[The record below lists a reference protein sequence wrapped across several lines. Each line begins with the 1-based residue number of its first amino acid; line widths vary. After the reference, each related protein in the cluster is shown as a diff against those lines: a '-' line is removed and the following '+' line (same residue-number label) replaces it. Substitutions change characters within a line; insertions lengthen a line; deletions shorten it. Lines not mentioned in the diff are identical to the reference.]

1 MKISEPPTNV
11 PLRPGDREG
20 GGSWDRRWGRTARHQ
35 VPENKGTQAVSMCA
49 QKHMG
54 RGGLRGSAHLGLK
67 SSSDRRYL
75 RGVGVQS
82 GQKCPLCSS
91 AREYRQ
97 GRPVHKGRTTA
108 RQVRPYAWPGH
119 RTHIS
124 MQDQRLHAP
133 QGRADVS
140 PEHGWGGLSRP
151 ALNFH
156 PQICGTR
163 GGYVSGV
170 KYVSLWQTCDMYIPG
185 KPRCVQ

>member
-1 MKISEPPTNV
+1 MGPPPSSGPLEPDNLQELRTTMEPIRDAV
-11 PLRPGDREG
+11 PQRSLTTTPA
-20 GGSWDRRWGRTARHQ
+20 STTAGHA
-35 VPENKGTQAVSMCA
+35 P
-49 QKHMG
+49 
-54 RGGLRGSAHLGLK
+54 
-67 SSSDRRYL
+67 D

-140 PEHGWGGLSRP
+140 PEHGWGGLSRQ

>member
-1 MKISEPPTNV
+1 MSEPPTDV
-11 PLRPGDREG
+11 GLRQGDREG
-20 GGSWDRRWGRTARHQ
+20 GGPRDRRWGMNSVVMKCLRQRHASGEYVRMQ
-35 VPENKGTQAVSMCA
+35 TQ
-49 QKHMG
+49 G
-54 RGGLRGSAHLGLK
+54 RGCASGSAHLRTRN
-67 SSSDRRYL
+67 SSDRRYL
-75 RGVGVQS
+75 RGAGVQS

-163 GGYVSGV
+163 GGCCGHV